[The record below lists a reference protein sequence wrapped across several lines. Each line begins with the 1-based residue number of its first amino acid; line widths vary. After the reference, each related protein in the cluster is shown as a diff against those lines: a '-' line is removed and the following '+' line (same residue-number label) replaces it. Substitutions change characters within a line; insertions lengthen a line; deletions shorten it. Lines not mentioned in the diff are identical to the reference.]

1 VPTTISNPASF
12 SSVRTAFNT
21 EGYGI
26 STSFFAYRQGGGIVP
41 ATSGFNAIGAGTSG
55 DPLRMTQ
62 FNGFTVPA
70 PIQVNVTNQ
79 YIYAGSGGF
88 DYAQATATYG
98 LSNLGNAFFIASGD
112 GYVQE
117 NIAGEWLVSGN
128 GALISVKATILS
140 QSISAGSSLSGTFNT
155 FLPMTSERTWTLSTE
170 AAQADSQNSAD
181 VTFRIDLALTSDTNT
196 ILDTAEI
203 QLETRAETAQ

>member
-62 FNGFTVPA
+62 FNGFTVPSLVTFTPEGGA
-70 PIQVNVTNQ
+70 SAGAAVFVNSDVAFEEAEVIISCSQNATWN
-79 YIYAGSGGF
+79 YTRTFTSGTGTEFVNLATGGVGTEIIFRLDSVFGTLSRRTWSLNATSGGITQYWTV
-88 DYAQATATYG
+88 D
-98 LSNLGNAFFIASGD
+98 LRSE
-112 GYVQE
+112 YV
-117 NIAGEWLVSGN
+117 
-128 GALISVKATILS
+128 
-140 QSISAGSSLSGTFNT
+140 
-155 FLPMTSERTWTLSTE
+155 
-170 AAQADSQNSAD
+170 
-181 VTFRIDLALTSDTNT
+181 
-196 ILDTAEI
+196 
-203 QLETRAETAQ
+203 